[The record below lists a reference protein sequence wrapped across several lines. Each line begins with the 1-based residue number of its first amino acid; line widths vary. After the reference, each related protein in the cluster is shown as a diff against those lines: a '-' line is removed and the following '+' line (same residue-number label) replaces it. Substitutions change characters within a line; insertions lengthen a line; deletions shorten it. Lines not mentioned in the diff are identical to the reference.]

1 MEIQSIANSQNFE
14 GQFIIVNNLS
24 NKPAE
29 CVKTVKNQVKKLIS
43 KKDYNLYLKQDYVKQ
58 RICFIPDYQL
68 PKMSERGQMVH
79 SGTQESVLLNA
90 KPSRY
95 VDAAKNAIEN
105 FDRALLNEKQK
116 EWALTKKQ
124 QTVEGIKDI
133 IVNIVYFPLFVIG
146 DILHEISPKLSNK
159 FEKLID
165 KII

>member
-14 GQFIIVNNLS
+14 GQFIIVNDLS

-29 CVKTVKNQVKKLIS
+29 CVKTVKNKINKLIS

-58 RICFIPDYQL
+58 RICFVPDFQP
-68 PKMSERGQMVH
+68 PKMSDLGQAVH
-79 SGTQESVLLNA
+79 SGTLECVLINA

-95 VDAAKNAIEN
+95 FDAAKNAIEN
-105 FDRALLNEKQK
+105 FDRSLQDEKQK
-116 EWALTKKQ
+116 EWELTKNQ

-133 IVNIVYFPLFVIG
+133 IGSIVYFPLFVIG
-146 DILHEISPKLSNK
+146 NILNGISSKLSKK